1 MTAQNT
7 SRTLAF
13 QVPEML
19 SSPPRRRT
27 VLGRII
33 DRLARLHARQGILAE
48 LHGADERDLR
58 DIGITRGDID
68 RIFEPSFVDEY
79 ARRGEWPVRPRRNAG
94 GW

>member
-1 MTAQNT
+1 MTAQNI

-33 DRLARLHARQGILAE
+33 DRFAQLHARRDIFAE
-48 LHGADERDLR
+48 LYGANDRELS
-58 DIGITRGDID
+58 DIGITRADID
-68 RIFEPSFVDEY
+68 RIFEPSFADEY
-79 ARRGEWPVRPRRNAG
+79 AWRGEWPVRPRKSAG
-94 GW
+94 E